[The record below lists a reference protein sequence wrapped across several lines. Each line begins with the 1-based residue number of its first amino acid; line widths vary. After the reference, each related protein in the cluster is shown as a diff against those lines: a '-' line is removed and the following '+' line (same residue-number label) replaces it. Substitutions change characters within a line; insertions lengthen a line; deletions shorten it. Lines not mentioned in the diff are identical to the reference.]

1 MEHDEEFDDLTQQI
15 LEILCAHLLLLLER
29 QAPYYLPGGKLH
41 QPPKDQHEKTA
52 HLPKTN
58 IISQSDFAQLDLQL
72 CVKPSAR
79 IETHEALVMWRNK
92 MSTQLNGFEWKLFE
106 DTWKSACTWII
117 EHKKSQAS
125 VLEKRQRRL
134 TEKQRK
140 KEAALQKEAESKTAL
155 FMSQIR

>member
-1 MEHDEEFDDLTQQI
+1 MKLLLRDIICWSVGGGTELTSPSTTPQHSITTKITMEHDEEFDDLTQQI

-29 QAPYYLPGGKLH
+29 QAPYHLPGGKLH

-58 IISQSDFAQLDLQL
+58 ISQSDFAQLDLQL

-92 MSTQLNGFEWKLFE
+92 MSTQLNGFEWKPFE
-106 DTWKSACTWII
+106 DT
-117 EHKKSQAS
+117 
-125 VLEKRQRRL
+125 
-134 TEKQRK
+134 
-140 KEAALQKEAESKTAL
+140 
-155 FMSQIR
+155 